1 MLERDAH
8 RHQTTPHRALSFCS
22 QFFNSW
28 LLWQVDH
35 QRLEPRQALEAMV
48 SQVRKECFGARAS
61 KGPPWEQVHEAIQG
75 ALSPGHIKLLDETV
89 HFGADPF
96 FLDTL
101 QGEGEW
107 NNNQEQDEKLTL
119 ALLKDQLVETTAL
132 RGLCFDYEADR
143 IKGLLLKAGVRVS
156 PIVTA
161 IKKTPHGEP
170 VLDEEG
176 DPKRRVCIHC
186 SFGENAPNRTMHS
199 AEHTR
204 QKTTAPELLVLK
216 ILQEEKRY
224 PNHEIRFARDDMASA
239 FKHIAL
245 RLRKVGLFATT
256 VLCFVLISLTFIF
269 GGKPYPGGFDPLG
282 DAILKATLAMSRP
295 EESWALNGEQHPECG
310 RFVDDLFSII
320 AMTGNRCG
328 DHLRRLREIV
338 VAIMGEEGLNYEKQT
353 EEGTPTCFKY
363 AFGVVLDAVDRLVM
377 SQWSKVVKLFN
388 LTIDFVNGTTEG
400 LNLGTIESVTGIARN
415 VLFSCPGNGLA
426 RIVLPRLEAAI
437 KDAHR
442 QFPQPKHIHPPAWC
456 MPKSRLRGEDEA
468 QGQENLRRAL
478 NLLLRLAVI
487 EKGKLLRC
495 PYEMALA
502 PEIRMTWPGKEKEDT
517 LVFMQMDASKEGL
530 YLIDLATGRYIQEE
544 FTPEEQELFNAFE
557 RGEDAVTINHRE
569 LLSELFGVVLLG
581 PKHAG
586 KLINLV
592 NDNTAAEHWTTKD
605 RHGDAK
611 VDQVLSLLGLSETL
625 LRQTL
630 FGSRVKTG
638 DNFADFGT
646 RKDKKEEYQR
656 GIAELER
663 KHGWKATKVEVPHW
677 LRKMGWTQLKE
688 QVIEGDWYAQ
698 AMQFVQWLEDEHSR
712 LIESQCAVEGAL
724 IVEALKHAAW
734 GARILEVPTPD
745 GDFAPSTLSQARVWA
760 TQAVPLTPNQLQ
772 RSLYEF
778 QKQFGDTV
786 GAKEFC
792 LHHGLPEYEDP
803 QEAIWEHLESAYEE
817 VFLTFAV
824 DNKKFQPGQKRES
837 PPSPMKLS
845 LPPGCRIQGKK
856 KLSSAF
862 TGTGSVD
869 TSMEDTGH
877 IEVVSFCEQAPHLVN
892 HLKVQHPK
900 AEALERLTDFLE
912 PQYKRHAHHHDASPP
927 CPAHA
932 TANLYRR
939 GNDDEFCGRHFEEQ
953 GKYIEHLEPLSAH
966 IECNLGVLER
976 QPGRKSPMETLE
988 SNLPS
993 YYVTYHK
1000 VDAGRTA
1007 SPATGR
1013 QAAMCHERIHVFCW
1027 RKSCFDKKPKVGHLV
1042 NKAKPVTSYEDRLDT
1057 PSEGQYYYT
1066 MPTEDQKAIT
1076 YFTDVKASRHAVRI
1090 GEIYKPEPGRGH
1102 HLFPN
1107 GIEDPRVGPGSVDTA
1122 VSGSKWIPR
1131 YHGWSTIGLY

>member
-1 MLERDAH
+1 MWLLMQGGHPEVAESLTEEGVCKLLSPNQIIQVMSLTSPAARRDLLLRHLSNRLTNLMHANSEPIDTIPVTSGELEVHRMEMWPTRGGPFELSSPSGMGPCAYGRAIVGTQDAVWQGLSVNTGHSIGQFQNLCPLKAVASIMPSPRGAAANSPEHSPDFLLLRSVVKNAIQLNWRALDHRSVASFRLICVARALKDFKGWLIDTAWSVLHQDCTSPFHILQICAGQGGEPITYRLNTVHSNIATKGELQFNPSLAKQMMNRCWSSEALKAPVLAVLVDRSSDKSTSRHSEGFLLGKGHSLTILHRKLMQIASLGQKVVYSEQNGVMSLNKDIRKSSITREDLQAAEQTFKWAASQLGMSKADWAPEPTSGRKTMIAQYGETQKTQALGLDFWIPHKEISGNHHRERDDSAEEETEVKNPLALEELPSYREEWRLWHDSLKGAKQLKGGKWAKFFVLHYIPMLERDAH

-269 GGKPYPGGFDPLG
+269 GGKPCPGGFDPLG

-592 NDNTAAEHWTTKD
+592 NDNNAAEH
-605 RHGDAK
+605 
-611 VDQVLSLLGLSETL
+611 
-625 LRQTL
+625 
-630 FGSRVKTG
+630 
-638 DNFADFGT
+638 
-646 RKDKKEEYQR
+646 
-656 GIAELER
+656 
-663 KHGWKATKVEVPHW
+663 
-677 LRKMGWTQLKE
+677 
-688 QVIEGDWYAQ
+688 
-698 AMQFVQWLEDEHSR
+698 
-712 LIESQCAVEGAL
+712 
-724 IVEALKHAAW
+724 
-734 GARILEVPTPD
+734 
-745 GDFAPSTLSQARVWA
+745 
-760 TQAVPLTPNQLQ
+760 
-772 RSLYEF
+772 
-778 QKQFGDTV
+778 
-786 GAKEFC
+786 
-792 LHHGLPEYEDP
+792 
-803 QEAIWEHLESAYEE
+803 
-817 VFLTFAV
+817 
-824 DNKKFQPGQKRES
+824 
-837 PPSPMKLS
+837 
-845 LPPGCRIQGKK
+845 
-856 KLSSAF
+856 
-862 TGTGSVD
+862 
-869 TSMEDTGH
+869 
-877 IEVVSFCEQAPHLVN
+877 
-892 HLKVQHPK
+892 
-900 AEALERLTDFLE
+900 
-912 PQYKRHAHHHDASPP
+912 
-927 CPAHA
+927 
-932 TANLYRR
+932 
-939 GNDDEFCGRHFEEQ
+939 
-953 GKYIEHLEPLSAH
+953 
-966 IECNLGVLER
+966 
-976 QPGRKSPMETLE
+976 
-988 SNLPS
+988 
-993 YYVTYHK
+993 
-1000 VDAGRTA
+1000 
-1007 SPATGR
+1007 
-1013 QAAMCHERIHVFCW
+1013 
-1027 RKSCFDKKPKVGHLV
+1027 
-1042 NKAKPVTSYEDRLDT
+1042 
-1057 PSEGQYYYT
+1057 
-1066 MPTEDQKAIT
+1066 
-1076 YFTDVKASRHAVRI
+1076 
-1090 GEIYKPEPGRGH
+1090 
-1102 HLFPN
+1102 
-1107 GIEDPRVGPGSVDTA
+1107 
-1122 VSGSKWIPR
+1122 
-1131 YHGWSTIGLY
+1131 